1 MVEGHNIIV
10 EIVYIIE
17 AYINNQWDTSKDY
30 IVCNLMGGINH
41 MDLLVNTSNII
52 LSLRFPFIPSENLL
66 ILIHLNRSMLNYSQ
80 LSNCY

>member
-30 IVCNLMGGINH
+30 IVCNLMGGISH
-41 MDLLVNTSNII
+41 MDLLVNMNNII